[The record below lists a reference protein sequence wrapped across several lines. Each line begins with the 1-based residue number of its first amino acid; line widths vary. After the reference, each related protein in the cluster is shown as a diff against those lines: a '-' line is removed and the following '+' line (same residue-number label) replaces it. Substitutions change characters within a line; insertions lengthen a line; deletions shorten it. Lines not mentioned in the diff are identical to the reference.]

1 MNSLEDAYI
10 NIAKEEEKLIANLEH
25 TRKSDEAKGLDERS
39 SLIQRHNIATIN
51 ETINDTTDLEA
62 SRHYGTES
70 NTVETD
76 HFPIELER
84 FVNSKTEPIFV
95 R

>member
-1 MNSLEDAYI
+1 MRTQSIRSIGKVPSTGLAESAGMI
-10 NIAKEEEKLIANLEH
+10 G
-25 TRKSDEAKGLDERS
+25 RKSNEAKGLDERS
-39 SLIQRHNIATIN
+39 SLIERHNIATIN

-70 NTVETD
+70 NTIETD

-84 FVNSKTEPIFV
+84 FVNSKTNPVFV

>member
-1 MNSLEDAYI
+1 MARVCVHRDLEY
-10 NIAKEEEKLIANLEH
+10 
-25 TRKSDEAKGLDERS
+25 TRKSNEAKGLDERS
-39 SLIQRHNIATIN
+39 SLIERHNIATIN

-70 NTVETD
+70 NTAETD

-84 FVNSKTEPIFV
+84 FVNSKTEPVFV
-95 R
+95 RQAWANCKRRLI